1 MKAFNQYINEKLK
14 INKNTK
20 VNKYYD
26 DNDVIDKI
34 LQLCSITDDSDKIYK
49 DTIKSW
55 VEDNDVTS
63 FNAYTDYIVLQNYL
77 DKSLLNKFIDDFD
90 KVRKLCEKLIIDGLG
105 TEVLGA
111 KNSDP
116 KIYYDEDTLIY
127 HMYDKK
133 NIDRVFIKKN
143 E

>member
-20 VNKYYD
+20 VNKYD
-26 DNDVIDKI
+26 IDVINKI
-34 LQLCSITDDSDKIYK
+34 FELCSITEDSDKIYK

-55 VEDNDVTS
+55 VKDNDVTS
-63 FNAYTDYIVLQNYL
+63 FDAYTDYIVLQNYL
-77 DKSLLNKFIDDFD
+77 DKDLLNKFIDDTD
-90 KVRKLCEKLIIDGLG
+90 KVRNLCEKLIIDGLG
-105 TEVLGA
+105 TEVLGP
-111 KNSDP
+111 KNLDP